1 MSTLRNR
8 LAALVDNPRVKA
20 SGRDLDFIKSM
31 AAYYERTGRLTSG
44 RKAWLDKLEAKYAAD
59 APDHSDQSIAN
70 RISTVRNKVA
80 DGSWDANFL
89 DSIAEQNRSRG
100 QLSPRQVQILE
111 KIEDNNSDDVIARRA
126 SWAESYTPEMAERM
140 RVAAAYYLANPPYYR
155 ELANNVLNDENFIP
169 SEKQYNA
176 LTGNKYAAK
185 VLAAHYAEPAYPTG
199 SKVEFRSSAGMR
211 HRGKKGFVV
220 KTDAKPVTR
229 AARGTKIYM
238 VLPVG
243 EATPI
248 FVEER
253 HLKRGRF

>member
-59 APDHSDQSIAN
+59 APDHSDQSIAS
-70 RISTVRNKVA
+70 RISAVRNKVA

-155 ELANNVLNDENFIP
+155 ELANKVWMVRFLLV
-169 SEKQYNA
+169 S
-176 LTGNKYAAK
+176 
-185 VLAAHYAEPAYPTG
+185 VLADITCPTFSHYPSPAVASLASLMTFLMAARCFELSFDHTYAFHEG
-199 SKVEFRSSAGMR
+199 SLSLSSNSM
-211 HRGKKGFVV
+211 
-220 KTDAKPVTR
+220 R
-229 AARGTKIYM
+229 AA
-238 VLPVG
+238 
-243 EATPI
+243 A
-248 FVEER
+248 F
-253 HLKRGRF
+253 